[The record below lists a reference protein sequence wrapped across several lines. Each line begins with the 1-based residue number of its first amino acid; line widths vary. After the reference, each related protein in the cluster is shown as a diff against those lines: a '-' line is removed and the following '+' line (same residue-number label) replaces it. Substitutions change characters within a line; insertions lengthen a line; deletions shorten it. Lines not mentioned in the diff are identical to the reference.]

1 VAMVVM
7 GRWFYL
13 MLLLVFSDL
22 NDSIVL

>member
-1 VAMVVM
+1 MVVM